1 MPVTVD
7 DATVIFMVEV
17 PDPVIEV
24 GLKTTVTPVGWPA
37 AVKETA
43 ESKPPV
49 TVLVMVDVPELPC
62 ATETEVGEAERL
74 KPGPGEVPVSVL
86 IRPVPFG
93 LPQPLAK
100 S

>member
-74 KPGPGEVPVSVL
+74 KPGVDVPESAV
-86 IRPVPFG
+86 IRPVFG
-93 LPQPLAK
+93 LPQPVTR